1 MNEELNIIN
10 KQINIQNVKI
20 DKLESKRSIIT
31 YRDSIRDVL
40 FFLLSLANSNLKSSK
55 HYAPYKTISI
65 SK

>member
-20 DKLESKRSIIT
+20 DKLESKFSIIT

-55 HYAPYKTISI
+55 YYALYKTISI